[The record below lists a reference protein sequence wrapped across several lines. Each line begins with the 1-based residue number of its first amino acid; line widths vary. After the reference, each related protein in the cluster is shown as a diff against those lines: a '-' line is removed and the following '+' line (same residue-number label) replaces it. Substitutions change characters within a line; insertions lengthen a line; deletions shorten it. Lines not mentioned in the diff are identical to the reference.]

1 METKT
6 ILEVYNDYD
15 SNFAYE
21 DYKENIN
28 GLASELDIIIFN
40 KNDEKFD
47 NIISDRQKT
56 KYCTNHKDSYKNSI
70 TIDCVGYSQSD
81 WDTYTIYYNDMTND
95 LKYLCKELKR
105 LFTHKND
112 YLIKEIE
119 LLDSGHSK
127 VINTH
132 SIMINYI
139 EFPTNK
145 DIAETIKHY
154 GIGDFDEIIF
164 NNN

>member
-1 METKT
+1 MKTKT

-15 SNFAYE
+15 FNLSHA

-28 GLASELDIIIFN
+28 NLASELDIIIFN
-40 KNDEKFD
+40 ENNRLD
-47 NIISDRQKT
+47 NIISDLQKT

-70 TIDCVGYSQSD
+70 TINCVGYSQSD

-95 LKYLCKELKR
+95 LKYFCKLLKR

-119 LLDSGHSK
+119 LLDSGYSK

-145 DIAETIKHY
+145 DITETIKHY
-154 GIGDFDEIIF
+154 GIGHYDEIIF